1 MAPTLRMTEQAGSGD
16 PVYILSRLCASA
28 TEVAESARA
37 NLAVLL
43 RGTRT
48 LAATIS
54 RGSPAVAA
62 ETELRLRGFR
72 QGEDDRWGLHPCKT
86 CPNRSRRLHD
96 TGAERS
102 RSCPVKCRQD
112 SFESENQNRML
123 EKRTSTCGERN

>member
-1 MAPTLRMTEQAGSGD
+1 MTEQAGSGD
-16 PVYILSRLCASA
+16 PVYTLSRLCASA
-28 TEVAESARA
+28 MEVAEAARA

-72 QGEDDRWGLHPCKT
+72 QGVDDRWACTRARHVLTGRGGYTTQVQAESQLSWRIP
-86 CPNRSRRLHD
+86 SRL
-96 TGAERS
+96 
-102 RSCPVKCRQD
+102 
-112 SFESENQNRML
+112 L
-123 EKRTSTCGERN
+123 